1 MEKNILFL
9 LTPKNDL
16 ALLDDSMS
24 IRQALEKMR
33 SHGYTAVPV
42 INKQTGEYVGSISE
56 GDLLWHIVEQNKYDI
71 NDLEKKN
78 IKQLIRSNYRN
89 AVKVDASI
97 DEVLKIIVTQN
108 YVPVV
113 DDRNVLMGIVTR
125 RKLINEMIYNQEQ

>member
-1 MEKNILFL
+1 M
-9 LTPKNDL
+9 
-16 ALLDDSMS
+16 
-24 IRQALEKMR
+24 
-33 SHGYTAVPV
+33 
-42 INKQTGEYVGSISE
+42 
-56 GDLLWHIVEQNKYDI
+56 LWHIVEQNKYDI

-125 RKLINEMIYNQEQ
+125 RKLINEMIYNQKQ